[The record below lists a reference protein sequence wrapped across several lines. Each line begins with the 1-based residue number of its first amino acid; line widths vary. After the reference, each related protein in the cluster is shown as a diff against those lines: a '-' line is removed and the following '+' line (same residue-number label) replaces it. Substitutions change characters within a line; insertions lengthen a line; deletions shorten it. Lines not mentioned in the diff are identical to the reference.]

1 MEKINFDTYYTFDT
15 FVVGNSNRSAYSL
28 AVEATKD
35 LSRTVNVV
43 FLYSKNGLG
52 KTHLMHAIENEI
64 LAKDSSKKVLYITS
78 ENFTNELRDCIGD
91 LNYKDELFIKKYKDL
106 DVLLI
111 DDIHFFSGKKIV
123 QEVFFYIFDLLYKKG
138 KRIILSSDRPPK
150 DIDLIEEGLKSSF
163 EMGLVADIEMPDYEL
178 KFSILKE
185 LVKKEKLDI
194 DTRILQRIANFNDLT
209 ISNLMGIISQIQA
222 YCTFNNCSASMEI
235 VDSIL
240 NKYF

>member
-1 MEKINFDTYYTFDT
+1 MKKSNFEKEYNFDNFI
-15 FVVGNSNRSAYSL
+15 VGNSNRFAYSL
-28 AVEATKD
+28 AVDVAKD
-35 LSRTVNVV
+35 SSRIRNVV

-78 ENFTNELRDCIGD
+78 ENFINEFKDCIGD
-91 LNYKDELFIKKYKDL
+91 FNYKDL

-123 QEVFFYIFDLLYKKG
+123 QEVFFHIFNSLYEKG
-138 KRIILSSDRPPK
+138 KRIILSSDRLPR
-150 DIDLIEEGLKSSF
+150 DIDLIDKKLKSCF
-163 EMGLVADIEMPDYEL
+163 ECGLIADISMPDYEL

-185 LVKKEKLDI
+185 LVKREKLDI
-194 DTRILQRIANFNDLT
+194 DTKILQRIANFNDLT
-209 ISNLMGIISQIQA
+209 IRNLTGIISQIQA
-222 YCTFNNCSASMEI
+222 YCTFNNCSASAEI

-240 NKYF
+240 NKYK